1 MFKTQVRATIS
12 AVNTLEDDL
21 LRCKQE
27 KNTIVLCVCV
37 LCVLLLFCFF
47 VVFFLGGGG

>member
-21 LRCKQE
+21 LE
-27 KNTIVLCVCV
+27 ILTGKNHHSFVCAV
-37 LCVLLLFCFF
+37 FLLLFFF
-47 VVFFLGGGG
+47 GGGGGGG